1 MWYTKSGHNFG
12 KVDKVCGAGLFY
24 HQFNIIGYHLTL
36 YNFFPMVFQRNA
48 LTIYYK
54 LLVVK
59 QI

>member
-24 HQFNIIGYHLTL
+24 QQFNIIGYHLTL

-48 LTIYYK
+48 LTIITNYW
-54 LLVVK
+54 L
-59 QI
+59 